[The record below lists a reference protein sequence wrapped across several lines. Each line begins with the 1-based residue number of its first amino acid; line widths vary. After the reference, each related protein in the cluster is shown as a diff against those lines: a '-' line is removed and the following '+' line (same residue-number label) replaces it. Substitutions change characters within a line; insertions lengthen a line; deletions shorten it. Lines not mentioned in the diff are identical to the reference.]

1 MAGNAVCINADKD
14 NIMILRILV
23 DELVVDEE
31 IQHRSVNATLFE
43 QIGVYAAHIYMAW
56 WELEFLLGAWAFDR
70 VGNNAVAK
78 QLLHG
83 SKIVVAEV
91 FISMPIFSP
100 LFSAYS
106 TVFYMREIENDINT
120 NDKIIFIY
128 GFFAPQT

>member
-1 MAGNAVCINADKD
+1 
-14 NIMILRILV
+14 
-23 DELVVDEE
+23 
-31 IQHRSVNATLFE
+31 
-43 QIGVYAAHIYMAW
+43 MAW